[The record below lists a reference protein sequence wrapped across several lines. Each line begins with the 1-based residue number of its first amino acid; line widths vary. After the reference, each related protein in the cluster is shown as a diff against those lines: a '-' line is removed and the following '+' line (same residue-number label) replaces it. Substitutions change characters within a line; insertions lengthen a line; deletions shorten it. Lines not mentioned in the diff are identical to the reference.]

1 MTFWDFYVLAIIVIY
16 LLAFFIRN
24 LRTYFTVK
32 TSIRGRSL
40 KLSISILLSSSIY
53 VITLVQLLFPATQ
66 SLFGKIMVLQ
76 IPFLLQTGYGLILL
90 ALVVGLAALYE
101 MKNSWRVGIKIDQK
115 TDLVTTGIYS
125 LSRNPYFLSYNM
137 LFMGLFLI
145 YPSVVLLLLNICLA
159 VTFHQMIL
167 EEEAYLEEVQG
178 ESYLVYKKNAGRY
191 F

>member
-1 MTFWDFYVLAIIVIY
+1 MTFGDFYVLAIIVIY

-24 LRTYFTVK
+24 LRTYFSVK

-40 KLSISILLSSSIY
+40 KLTISILLSSSIY
-53 VITLVQLLFPATQ
+53 AITLVQLIFPGTQ
-66 SLFGKIMVLQ
+66 SSFGKITVLQ
-76 IPFLLQTGYGLILL
+76 IPFLLQTGYGLILM
-90 ALVVGLAALYE
+90 ALIVGLAALYE

>member
-1 MTFWDFYVLAIIVIY
+1 MTFRDFYVLAIIIIY

-24 LRTYFTVK
+24 LRTYFSVK

-40 KLSISILLSSSIY
+40 KLTISILLSSSIY
-53 VITLVQLLFPATQ
+53 AITLVQLIFPATQ
-66 SLFGKIMVLQ
+66 SSFGKITVLQ
-76 IPFLLQTGYGLILL
+76 IPFLLQTGYGLILM
-90 ALVVGLAALYE
+90 ALIVGLAALYE

-137 LFMGLFLI
+137 LFMGLILI
-145 YPSVVLLLLNICLA
+145 HPSVVLLLLNICLA

>member
-1 MTFWDFYVLAIIVIY
+1 MTFWDFYVLAIIIIY
-16 LLAFFIRN
+16 LLAFLIRN
-24 LRTYFTVK
+24 LRTYFSVK

-40 KLSISILLSSSIY
+40 KLTISILLSSSIY
-53 VITLVQLLFPATQ
+53 AITLVQLIFPATQ
-66 SLFGKIMVLQ
+66 SSFGKITVLQ
-76 IPFLLQTGYGLILL
+76 IPFLSQTGYGLILM